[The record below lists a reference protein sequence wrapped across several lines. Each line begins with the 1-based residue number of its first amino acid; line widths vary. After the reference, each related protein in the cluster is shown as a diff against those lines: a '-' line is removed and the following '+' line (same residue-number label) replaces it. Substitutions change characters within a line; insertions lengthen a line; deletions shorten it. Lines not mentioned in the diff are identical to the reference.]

1 MQTFMGFSGSFSLSA
16 IAPGKKGLHMTPNG
30 TSSQKNTGIRL
41 ATFAVVILGC
51 LALIAILYKVL
62 PKVIASPNTPLP
74 TETLTVSDNVQ
85 EQSGAPDLSA
95 NEQTDTDNNTPITI
109 DMDDIYLNELGPVL
123 DQQGRVFPNP
133 TACVDTIW
141 NGQDIIDYFGKDLS
155 PAYLP
160 KELSASPNNS
170 TQNVVL
176 SSEGEVWEDTVWLY
190 FAHAFEEDGSRKLT
204 DDVPAFKGF
213 SLIASKIGIISEYQ
227 FQLTESPFLLPDYE
241 PKVSKFG
248 DIDVYIGYQSIG
260 YGPYE
265 ARDGYYDYYV
275 AIFKVADIEYQLA
288 FSQIGLEEAVKVIA
302 SIIFETDNIV
312 VTERLNIQAKTS
324 VLDAGFLVLLIY

>member
-1 MQTFMGFSGSFSLSA
+1 MKQN
-16 IAPGKKGLHMTPNG
+16 KR
-30 TSSQKNTGIRL
+30 SSQKSTGIRL
-41 ATFAVVILGC
+41 ATFAVAVVVFLT
-51 LALIAILYKVL
+51 LTAILHKVL
-62 PKVIASPNTPLP
+62 PKIVASPNTPLP
-74 TETLTVSDNVQ
+74 TESLTISDNVQ
-85 EQSGAPDLSA
+85 A
-95 NEQTDTDNNTPITI
+95 NTDNTTLITI
-109 DMDDIYLNELGPVL
+109 NMGDIFINELGPVL
-123 DQQGRVFPNP
+123 DQQGRVFPDP
-133 TACVDTIW
+133 AACIESTW
-141 NGQDIIDYFGKDLS
+141 NKQDIIDYFGKDLS

-160 KELSASPNNS
+160 KELSESSQNS

-227 FQLTESPFLLPDYE
+227 FHLTESPFLPSDYE

-275 AIFKVADIEYQLA
+275 AIFEIDDIEYQLA
-288 FSQIGLEEAVKVIA
+288 FSQIELEETVKVIA
-302 SIIFETDNIV
+302 SIVFETDNIV
-312 VTERLNIQAKTS
+312 VTNDS
-324 VLDAGFLVLLIY
+324 VQ